1 MLKQVISLAGLI
13 CVFGLSAR
21 PQASLASE
29 STVSHSKTASPVA
42 TKQDLYTASPVAT
55 DQALYNVFT
64 RPNLKISLS
73 HRQVTLYHG
82 ILQSRIYPIA
92 IGRAGWE
99 TPIGH
104 FQVLQMLHNPTW
116 IHPFTGESIAGG
128 DPENPLGHYWIGFW
142 TNGKNWIGFH
152 GTPTPQ
158 SVGKPASHG
167 CIRMYNK
174 DVEEL
179 FRQVSPGTP
188 VVVVK

>member
-1 MLKQVISLAGLI
+1 MLKQVVSLASLI
-13 CVFGLSAR
+13 CVFGLYAR

-29 STVSHSKTASPVA
+29 LTVAQSKTASPVA
-42 TKQDLYTASPVAT
+42 KP
-55 DQALYNVFT
+55 DQALYDVFT
-64 RPNLKISLS
+64 KTNLEISLS

-82 ILQSRIYPIA
+82 VLRSKSYPIA

-99 TPIGH
+99 TPTGH

-116 IHPFTGESIAGG
+116 IHPFTGESIPGG

-167 CIRMYNK
+167 CIRMYNQ
-174 DVEEL
+174 DVEQL
-179 FRQVSPGTP
+179 FRQVRPGTP